1 MNKKIS
7 GKKKF
12 LRLFVF
18 LIIVVNVCFQYGCNV
33 SSKTQNSHE
42 TNHEEF
48 ERICSYLNEP
58 KKKLMQILELSEEDL
73 KVQIPL
79 LYRVEKEFYFDD
91 KKYYPWLEFTDET
104 PNAQL
109 LRYGFSFTNL
119 SEEETLLT
127 AQELVQTISTALEL
141 KNVPATNT
149 FMNPNQTTESNIKGI
164 SGTTYE
170 ELEKCDSYQ
179 LTEVWNHEDSM
190 YFQMDMSKISL
201 QSGSDVILIRIAYVP
216 EGYPAFSGV

>member
-1 MNKKIS
+1 MNKKIHS
-7 GKKKF
+7 MKKNFK
-12 LRLFVF
+12 VYIF
-18 LIIVVNVCFQYGCNV
+18 LIIVVSVCFQYGCNV

-42 TNHEEF
+42 ANHEEF
-48 ERICSYLNEP
+48 ERICSYLNEL
-58 KKKLMQILELSEEDL
+58 KKNLMQILELSEEDL
-73 KVQIPL
+73 EVQIPL

-104 PNAQL
+104 KNAQL

-127 AQELVQTISTALEL
+127 AQKLVQTISTELEL
-141 KNVPATNT
+141 ENVPATNT
-149 FMNPNQTTESNIKGI
+149 FMNPSQSTESNIKGI

-170 ELEKCDSYQ
+170 ELEKWDSYQ
-179 LTEVWNHEDSM
+179 LTEVWNKEDSM
-190 YFQMDMSKISL
+190 YFQLDMSKIFL
-201 QSGSDVILIRIAYVP
+201 QSGSGVILIRIAYVP